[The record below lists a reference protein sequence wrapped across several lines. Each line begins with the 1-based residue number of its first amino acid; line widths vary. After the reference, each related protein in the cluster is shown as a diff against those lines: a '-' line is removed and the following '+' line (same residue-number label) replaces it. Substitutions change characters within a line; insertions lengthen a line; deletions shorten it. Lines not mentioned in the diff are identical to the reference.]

1 MPELLRQLEDSR
13 AESERLFGQAHVAMF
28 RCSRDGSLVR
38 ANRAWSALVRRTVEE
53 LKGAGAAA
61 GVFEAP
67 NDLAWLIERC
77 LASRSKE
84 SIETTVRRDDGARL
98 FVRLSASA
106 SAADV
111 IEIVAEDLTRPR
123 ILQDRLAQ
131 AGRMEAVGRLA
142 SEVALSCGKMLAD
155 IRRNAERWLQDAGSV
170 EARRQ
175 GEMLVAELTRAAAY
189 LQQLVAYGD
198 KQARAAALVDLHTV
212 VRDLVPVL
220 KHVAGDNVDVRLP
233 APSSSLTVDVE
244 TERVE
249 RLLVNLAAYGRERM
263 PFGGRLTIEVGT
275 SIVDSRFA
283 AKYPNVR
290 PGPHALITVTEAR
303 RAARADGLLP
313 FRDGPVKSVETS
325 PRKPELDLGTLQ
337 GLVGECGGHLWMK
350 VQPPGDIVAKI
361 RLPLR
366 TSYGQT
372 QARTAAA
379 HRGPAR
385 AIARWF
391 QH

>member
-1 MPELLRQLEDSR
+1 
-13 AESERLFGQAHVAMF
+13 
-28 RCSRDGSLVR
+28 
-38 ANRAWSALVRRTVEE
+38 
-53 LKGAGAAA
+53 
-61 GVFEAP
+61 
-67 NDLAWLIERC
+67 
-77 LASRSKE
+77 
-84 SIETTVRRDDGARL
+84 
-98 FVRLSASA
+98 
-106 SAADV
+106 
-111 IEIVAEDLTRPR
+111 
-123 ILQDRLAQ
+123 
-131 AGRMEAVGRLA
+131 
-142 SEVALSCGKMLAD
+142 LSCGKLLGE
-155 IRRNAERWLQDAGSV
+155 IRQNAERWLLSAGGIDAS
-170 EARRQ
+170 RRH
-175 GEMLVAELTRAAAY
+175 GEILLEELARAAGH

-198 KQARAAALVDLHTV
+198 KQTRAPALVDLQTV

-233 APSSSLTVDVE
+233 DQPSSLTLDVE

-275 SIVDSRFA
+275 SIVDRQFA

-303 RAARADGLLP
+303 RAARADGLLQ
-313 FRDGPVKSVETS
+313 FRGAPPSKSSDGAAP
-325 PRKPELDLGTLQ
+325 KPEFDLGTLQ

-350 VQPPGDIVAKI
+350 VQPLGDIVAKI

-366 TSYGQT
+366 TAYGQT
-372 QARTAAA
+372 QPRTVAG
-379 HRGPAR
+379 RRLPAR